1 MTKRALWSVGILLA
15 IFAAS
20 PKAYSQNKLESWYT
34 YWGLGYADIKYGDPL
49 DTMLDQLSEQEGVDH
64 VSVSVD
70 LLGLYF
76 PFQDRHIYGFVI
88 NAFGDR
94 YEASGSDFQISGY
107 TLSFSNIRFLTGTI
121 GNGLFIRADIGGS
134 RFVVDLDG
142 DQETSDW
149 GFGYL
154 AGGGFGF
161 NITSGT
167 RLLLNV
173 NYAVRT
179 IPNDETG
186 TDKIKTLG
194 FSVGAL
200 F

>member
-1 MTKRALWSVGILLA
+1 M
-15 IFAAS
+15 
-20 PKAYSQNKLESWYT
+20 
-34 YWGLGYADIKYGDPL
+34 
-49 DTMLDQLSEQEGVDH
+49 
-64 VSVSVD
+64 
-70 LLGLYF
+70 
-76 PFQDRHIYGFVI
+76 
-88 NAFGDR
+88 
-94 YEASGSDFQISGY
+94 
-107 TLSFSNIRFLTGTI
+107 RFLTGTI

-134 RFVVDLDG
+134 RFVVDVDG
-142 DQETSDW
+142 DTETSDW

-154 AGGGFGF
+154 VGGGLGF